1 MANAENWSVATDVL
15 LLASQLVEEI
25 HEGMAR
31 RGFADVRPVHGFA
44 FARINAG
51 GATIAALGEYL
62 GVTKQAAA
70 QLVQQLEERGYVTR
84 TPHPVDAR
92 ATLLALTGSGFACT
106 VAAQQVASEAVERWR
121 PVLGEQR
128 FTELH
133 LALRAI
139 VRPGPLR
146 PAW

>member
-31 RGFADVRPVHGFA
+31 RGFPDVRPVHGFA

-51 GATIAALGEYL
+51 GATITALADYL

-70 QLVQQLEERGYVTR
+70 QLARQLEERGYVTR
-84 TPHPVDAR
+84 KPHPLDAR

-121 PVLGEQR
+121 PLLGEQR
-128 FTELH
+128 FGELQR
-133 LALRAI
+133 ALRAI